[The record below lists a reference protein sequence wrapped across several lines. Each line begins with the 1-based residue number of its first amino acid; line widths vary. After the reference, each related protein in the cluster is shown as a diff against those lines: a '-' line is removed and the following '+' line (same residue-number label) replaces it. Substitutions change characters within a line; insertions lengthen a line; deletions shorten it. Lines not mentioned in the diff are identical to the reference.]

1 MTNAI
6 NQIKAIL
13 GMEVTEIKLMAEATL
28 VDGTKIGTDA
38 EKFEDGVLV
47 FVVGEDGEKMPLPT
61 GEYEVEGGAKM
72 SVTDGE
78 ITSLVQ
84 GEEEVDAKEDKEE
97 ELAEVKEEP
106 KELDLSNYV
115 TNENLVE
122 ALEVLRAD
130 FKNTIEGLT
139 NENVELKETVQKL
152 SKLSAVKPLKH
163 NAPSNPTKID
173 TGNKHLDII
182 LNAKNNF

>member
-1 MTNAI
+1 MKDTI

-13 GMEVTEIKLMAEATL
+13 GMEVAEIKLMAEAML

-61 GEYEVEGGAKM
+61 GEYEMDGGAKM
-72 SVTDGE
+72 VVSDGE
-78 ITSLVQ
+78 ITSLTQ
-84 GEEEVDAKEDKEE
+84 PEEDGEEADLKKDKKDEE
-97 ELAEVKEEP
+97 EMSEE
-106 KELDLSNYV
+106 KVDLSNYV

-122 ALEVLRAD
+122 AIEVLRSEFAETLD
-130 FKNTIEGLT
+130 GLNKENT
-139 NENVELKETVQKL
+139 ELKETVQKL

-163 NAPSNPTKID
+163 NAPTSPSKIE

-182 LNAKNNF
+182 LNAKNN